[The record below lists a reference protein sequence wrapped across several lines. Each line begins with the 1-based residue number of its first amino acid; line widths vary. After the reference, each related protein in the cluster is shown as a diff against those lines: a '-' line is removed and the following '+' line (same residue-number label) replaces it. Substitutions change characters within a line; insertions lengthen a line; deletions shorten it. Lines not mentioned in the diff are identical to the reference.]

1 MFDIYHIRV
10 SKRCLF
16 LLFLMAFLPSSSHSQ
31 QRKSGF
37 YKDLFMDSGIM
48 LTSRDDLPVARF
60 LHLSMERICTK
71 EAGAKKNVT
80 EYDSLLQ
87 KQKFVGYDLDEN
99 GVLLYPDG
107 APRFRM
113 IYVNG
118 GRATSH
124 GNSLSP
130 AGVENVRQF
139 YAHGGSYVG
148 TCAGAYF
155 ASRGFTTKGE
165 AKDNPAYSGVWKGY
179 TTATGLNNSYTTL
192 FVEKNSPLLKYYD
205 FGGDMK
211 IDSVRHNGGCYM
223 PDREDV
229 PKGTEI
235 LLRYDGDTLKLSNS
249 IHKEVNAWAFKES
262 DKTGRIVISGSH
274 PEAIESGERLE
285 MFASMVRYALD
296 GTGAPQLKGELQDTI
311 ARKMTLCTHDNDPA
325 FTRIGDKQYHHF
337 VIQVPKK
344 TASLEIQLTSCKGW
358 TDYDLYLFAS
368 EKEFAFNDN
377 SKFHNITKGVDKT
390 IVIPHPKAGKLYV
403 SVYCDTTV
411 ETLDTEYGEQYT
423 GRLDVLNGV
432 PYTIKATLH
441 Q

>member
-1 MFDIYHIRV
+1 MDCFKMRKGTFLV
-10 SKRCLF
+10 SAF
-16 LLFLMAFLPSSSHSQ
+16 FLMAMPSSISSQ
-31 QRKSGF
+31 SRKSGY

-60 LHLSMERICTK
+60 LNLSMERICTM
-71 EAGAKKNVT
+71 EARERKNVT
-80 EYDSLLQ
+80 EYDSILQ
-87 KQKFVGYDLDEN
+87 RQKFVGYELDEN

-118 GRATSH
+118 GRSTSH
-124 GNSLSP
+124 GKSLSP
-130 AGVENVRQF
+130 EGIENVRRF

-155 ASRGFTTKGE
+155 SCRGFTTKGVGN
-165 AKDNPAYSGVWKGY
+165 DNPAYSGIWHGY
-179 TTATGLNNSYTTL
+179 TTPTGLNDSYTSL
-192 FVEKNSPLLKYYD
+192 LVEKNSPLLKYYD

-223 PDREDV
+223 PEREDV

-235 LLRYDGDTLKLSNS
+235 LLRFDGDTLKLTNS
-249 IHKEVNAWAFKES
+249 IHKTVNAWAYKES
-262 DKTGRIVISGSH
+262 STTGRVVVTGSH
-274 PEAIESGERLE
+274 PEAVESDERLE

-296 GTGAPQLKGELQDTI
+296 GNGEPQLKGELQDTI
-311 ARKMTLCTHDNDPA
+311 ARKMTMCTHDNDPA

-344 TASLEIQLTSCKGW
+344 TDSVEIQLSSCKGW
-358 TDYDLYLFAS
+358 TGFDLYLYAS
-368 EKEFAFNDN
+368 ENEFAFNDN
-377 SKFHNITKGVDKT
+377 SKYHHIAKGVDKT
-390 IVIPHPKAGKLYV
+390 LVIPHPKAGKLYV

-411 ETLDTEYGEQYT
+411 ETLNTQYGEQYT
-423 GRLDVLNGV
+423 GHLEVLNGV
-432 PYTIKATLH
+432 PYIIKATINK
-441 Q
+441 